1 MTTVNSN
8 AHCATCSKGKAIL
21 KCEGC
26 MQTFCY
32 NHVIDHR
39 QELNKQLE
47 DVEVTC
53 DLIQDT
59 LSKQTTN
66 SQKHPLMQKIN
77 EWEHDSIE
85 KIRQTAEEARQ
96 LLIKHTVGRIA
107 EIDVKLNNVTNQIRQ
122 SRQEN
127 DFFETDL
134 RQWKEN
140 LTKIQEELHHK
151 PSTITVRED
160 STPLVTKIYVDLVDD
175 FITPI
180 KSNQS
185 DLIYT
190 KKIHFLVPQLPISH
204 LYNRSRWTQNGITFA
219 GGNGSGNEINQ
230 LYNPLSV
237 CVDDDNQ
244 TVYIADYW
252 NNRIVEW
259 KSGALSGQTVVSG
272 TIQRNQTDQLN
283 CPGDVIVDKKT
294 DSLIICDIGNRQVVQ
309 WPRRNGTEGKTIISD
324 IDCWG
329 LAMDT
334 HGYIYVSDY
343 NKHEVKRWRIGDKNG
358 KVVAGS
364 NGQGNGLDQ
373 LNYPTYIFVDSE
385 QSVYVSDRY
394 NHRVMKWKLGAKEG
408 IIVAGNQTEGNSLKQ
423 LSYPTGIVIDQLGT
437 VYVADSNNHR
447 IVRWQKEAIQGS
459 IVVGGNGHGEQSNQ
473 LYNPW
478 GLSFDRQGNIYVAD
492 NANHRI
498 QKFNIDSN
506 LIL

>member
-1 MTTVNSN
+1 MTT
-8 AHCATCSKGKAIL
+8 AHSKARCVTCNKEKATL

-32 NHVIDHR
+32 NHVTDHR

-47 DVEVTC
+47 DIKVTC

-59 LSKQTTN
+59 LSKQTTDL
-66 SQKHPLMQKIN
+66 QKHPLIQKIN

-96 LLIKHTVGRIA
+96 LLIKHTIGPVA
-107 EIDVKLNNVTNQIRQ
+107 EIEVKLNKVINQIRQ
-122 SRQEN
+122 NCQEN
-127 DFFETDL
+127 DFFEPDL
-134 RQWKEN
+134 RQLKEN
-140 LTKIQEELHHK
+140 LAKLKEELPLT
-151 PSTITVRED
+151 PSNVIVRED
-160 STPLVTKIYVDLVDD
+160 STPLVNKIYVDVADM

-180 KSNQS
+180 KMNRS

-190 KKIHFLVPQLPISH
+190 KKIHFPIPQLSIPLI
-204 LYNRSRWTQNGITFA
+204 NNNTRWIQNGITIA
-219 GGNGSGNEINQ
+219 GGNGSGNELSQ

-237 CVDDDNQ
+237 CIDDNDQ
-244 TVYIADYW
+244 TIYIADYW
-252 NNRIVEW
+252 NNRIIEW
-259 KSGALSGQTVVSG
+259 KSGAINGQIIVSG
-272 TIQRNQTDQLN
+272 TIQKNQIDQLN
-283 CPGDVIVDKKT
+283 CPRDVILDKKT

-309 WPRRNGTEGKTIISD
+309 WPRHNGTKGKTIISD

-329 LAMDT
+329 LAMDS
-334 HGYIYVSDY
+334 HGYLYVSDN
-343 NKHEVKRWRIGDKNG
+343 NKHEVKRWRIGDTNG
-358 KVVAGS
+358 TVVAG
-364 NGQGNGLDQ
+364 GNGPGNRLDQ
-373 LNYPTYIFVDSE
+373 LNYPTYIFVDRE

-423 LSYPTGIVIDQLGT
+423 LSYPTGIVVDQLGA

-447 IVRWQKEAIQGS
+447 VMRWSKEAVQGS
-459 IVVGGNGHGEQSNQ
+459 IIVGGNGHGEQSNQ

-478 GLSFDRQGNIYVAD
+478 GLSFDRQCNLYVAD

-498 QKFNIDSN
+498 QKFNVDSN
-506 LIL
+506 LTV